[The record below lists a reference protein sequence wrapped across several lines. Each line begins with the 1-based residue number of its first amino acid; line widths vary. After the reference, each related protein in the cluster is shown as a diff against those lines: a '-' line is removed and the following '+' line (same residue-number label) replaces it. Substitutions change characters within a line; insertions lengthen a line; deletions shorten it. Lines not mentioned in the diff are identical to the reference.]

1 MEFWEERKGVLSRIV
16 NFDQIMKMCRILN
29 TEYIQFMKKYQI
41 VLEFGPV
48 YLNNLWQRTDL
59 ESRGY
64 TRDDWSGVKSEIMPA
79 RDPL

>member
-1 MEFWEERKGVLSRIV
+1 MEFWNRKGVLSRIV
-16 NFDQIMKMCRILN
+16 NFEQIMKMCQILN

-41 VLEFGPV
+41 VLVFGPM
-48 YLNNLWQRTDL
+48 YSNNLWQRTDI